1 MRIRVNKNL
10 EIDEVVSKLKSL
22 RRKRILSDSERKSL
36 VEHERALKEYEESGE
51 MFYSK
56 DFVTE
61 LTLEKF
67 RKIFTP
73 KRLEILNQ
81 LDKRNFS
88 SIAALS
94 RCLNRDIKN
103 IYDDLKIL
111 ENFELVKLRK
121 NGKSTI
127 PLLNVE
133 SVDIDFFS
141 R

>member
-133 SVDIDFFS
+133 SVNIDFFS

>member
-10 EIDEVVSKLKSL
+10 GVDEVISKLKVL
-22 RRKRILSDSERKSL
+22 RRKRKLSEVDKKSII
-36 VEHERALKEYEESGE
+36 EHERALKEYEESGE

-73 KRLEILNQ
+73 KRLELLNQ
-81 LDKRNFS
+81 LDKNSFS

-94 RCLNRDIKN
+94 RCLDRDIKN

-111 ENFELVKLRK
+111 ESFELVKLVKQSK
-121 NGKSTI
+121 NVVPRI
-127 PLLNVE
+127 NVE
-133 SVDIDFFS
+133 SISMEFLTQ
-141 R
+141 